1 MAPNKLL
8 ILDPLTLSG
17 REFLNS
23 AGLLDRLD
31 LEFDF
36 RHTAVDDEHQ
46 IAEMARGP
54 ALVPPLDSVDELE
67 GHDAILVASDSQG
80 SRHDHL
86 IEFLDRNPD
95 SLVIDLGRLAGLLER
110 TTPSTGR
117 EVPDSRHIRV
127 AHPALVVTSRLVE
140 VLVHL
145 GELRGTLA
153 VVDPVSVYGREA
165 VELLALQSVR
175 RLQGGPADELIY
187 GHVRAFNVVA
197 VNGFELQE
205 EAAQVM
211 PSVPLA
217 VTHSLSGI
225 FHGHLAHL
233 GLTFADPVDPGD
245 VRDALSQTEGIKIS
259 DLPVSLNEVPD
270 RDFAIITP
278 PVMSPDRLQLAVTV
292 MADGLRIGGALTAI
306 DILEDL
312 L

>member
-1 MAPNKLL
+1 MAPNTLL
-8 ILDPLTLSG
+8 ILDPLTLAG

-23 AGLLDRLD
+23 GDLLDRLELD
-31 LEFDF
+31 FDF

-46 IAEMARGP
+46 IAEMPGGP

-67 GHDAILVASDSQG
+67 GHAAILVASDTQG
-80 SRHDHL
+80 SRHDLL

-95 SLVIDLGRLAGLLER
+95 ALVLDLARLPVLMER
-110 TTPSTGR
+110 TMPSAGSGIA
-117 EVPDSRHIRV
+117 DSRHVRV

-145 GELRGTLA
+145 GDLRGTLA
-153 VVDPVSVYGREA
+153 IVDPVSVHGREA
-165 VELLALQSVR
+165 VELLARQSAR

-187 GHVRAFNVVA
+187 GNVRAFNVVSVEA
-197 VNGFELQE
+197 FELQE
-205 EAAQVM
+205 EAAQIM

-217 VTHSLSGI
+217 VTHSLSGM

-233 GLTFADPVDPGD
+233 GLTFADPVYPGD
-245 VRDALSQTEGIKIS
+245 IRDALSQTEGIEIS
-259 DLPVSLNEVPD
+259 DLPVSLNAVAD

-278 PVMSPDRLQLAVTV
+278 PVMSPDGRQLALTV

-306 DILEDL
+306 DILRQL

>member
-1 MAPNKLL
+1 MAPNTLL
-8 ILDPLTLSG
+8 ILDPLTLAG

-23 AGLLDRLD
+23 GNPLDRLD
-31 LEFDF
+31 LDFDF

-46 IAEMARGP
+46 IAEMPGGP

-67 GHDAILVASDSQG
+67 KHDAILVASDTQG
-80 SRHDHL
+80 SRHDLL

-95 SLVIDLGRLAGLLER
+95 ALVVDLARLPVLMER
-110 TTPSTGR
+110 TTPSAGSGIANSPH
-117 EVPDSRHIRV
+117 VRV

-145 GELRGTLA
+145 GDLRGTLA
-153 VVDPVSVYGREA
+153 IVDPVSVHGREA
-165 VELLALQSVR
+165 VELLARQSAR

-187 GHVRAFNVVA
+187 GNVRAFNVVSVEA
-197 VNGFELQE
+197 FELQE
-205 EAAQVM
+205 EAAQIM

-245 VRDALSQTEGIKIS
+245 IRDALSQTEGIEIS
-259 DLPVSLNEVPD
+259 DLPVSLNAVAD

-278 PVMSPDRLQLAVTV
+278 PVMSPDGRQLALTV

-306 DILEDL
+306 DILRQL

>member
-8 ILDPLTLSG
+8 ILDPLTLAG

-23 AGLLDRLD
+23 GDLLDRLG

-46 IAEMARGP
+46 IAEISRGP

-67 GHDAILVASDSQG
+67 GHDAILVASDCQG

-86 IEFLDRNPD
+86 IEFLDRNPNA
-95 SLVIDLGRLAGLLER
+95 LVIDLARLAGLMDR
-110 TTPSTGR
+110 TTPATGR
-117 EVPDSRHIRV
+117 EAPESRHIRV
-127 AHPALVVTSRLVE
+127 AHPALVVTSRLVD
-140 VLVHL
+140 VLVHF
-145 GELRGTLA
+145 GDLRGTLA
-153 VVDPVSVYGREA
+153 IVDPVSVYGREA
-165 VELLALQSVR
+165 VELLAGQSSR

-197 VNGFELQE
+197 IDGFDLQE

-217 VTHSLSGI
+217 VTHSLSGV

-245 VRDALSQTEGIKIS
+245 VRDALLQIEGIEIS
-259 DLPVSLNEVPD
+259 DLPVSLNAAAD

-278 PVMSPDRLQLAVTV
+278 PVMSPDGRQLAVTV

>member
-1 MAPNKLL
+1 MAPNTLL
-8 ILDPLTLSG
+8 ILDPLTLAG

-23 AGLLDRLD
+23 GDLLDRLG

-46 IAEMARGP
+46 IAEMSRGP
-54 ALVPPLDSVDELE
+54 ALVPPLDSVDDLE
-67 GHDAILVASDSQG
+67 GHAAILVASDTEG

-86 IEFLDRNPD
+86 IEFLDRNPGA
-95 SLVIDLGRLAGLLER
+95 VVVDLGRLGGLMER
-110 TTPSTGR
+110 TTPTTGR
-117 EVPDSRHIRV
+117 EVPDARHLRV
-127 AHPALVVTSRLVE
+127 AHPALVVTSRLAE
-140 VLVHL
+140 VLVHFGDL
-145 GELRGTLA
+145 TGTLA
-153 VVDPVSVYGREA
+153 VVDPVSIHGREA
-165 VELLALQSVR
+165 VELLARQSIR

-197 VNGFELQE
+197 IDGFDLQE
-205 EAAQVM
+205 EAAQVV

-245 VRDALSQTEGIKIS
+245 LRDALSQIEGIEIS
-259 DLPVSLNEVPD
+259 DLPVSLNAVPD

-278 PVMSPDRLQLAVTV
+278 PVMSPDDRQLAVTV

-306 DILEDL
+306 DILRHL